1 MNLLLDTHVF
11 LWWLS
16 DDRKLTA
23 PVRTAIERDNASV
36 YVSAASAWEIAIK
49 TALGKLKPRDLD
61 VVAELEGGGFLALP
75 ISARHAQEAGR
86 LPRHHADPFD
96 RMLVAQARVEGL
108 ALVTYDPAL
117 ANYDV
122 RRLET

>member
-16 DDRKLTA
+16 DDGRLTA

-36 YVSAASAWEIAIK
+36 YVSAVSAWEIATK
-49 TALGKLKPRDLD
+49 AALGKLEPRGID
-61 VVAELEGGGFLALP
+61 VVAEIEAGGFLELW
-75 ISARHAQEAGR
+75 IGARHVQEACR

-108 ALVTYDPAL
+108 TLVTYDPAL